1 MAAFR
6 KAAGDVLT
14 LPAPSYK
21 QLPKGAKKDVLSKRT
36 IIRAQHSNKH
46 AAAAYFK
53 QYVSYKECTDY
64 LAARRNEEKLQS
76 LDAKLARAYKS
87 LEKSKVLA
95 RKLLQNTRNAH
106 KSAVF
111 LEQTIKAGNIRQN
124 YKKYM
129 AFLDQKEFLKLN
141 MVATKAAVD
150 VQLILMN
157 ASKFLKRFPE
167 IGKIF
172 VKFAAAMDPEMDGKQ
187 ALEDLHKQAEKGSN
201 PYTSAKN
208 YAKEFQQHRE
218 DVQGVSYDVHLDEEV
233 QALMADLDLDTEE
246 SEIQPAQNPN
256 DPNGEWYVICSRF
269 IF

>member
-1 MAAFR
+1 
-6 KAAGDVLT
+6 
-14 LPAPSYK
+14 
-21 QLPKGAKKDVLSKRT
+21 
-36 IIRAQHSNKH
+36 
-46 AAAAYFK
+46 
-53 QYVSYKECTDY
+53 
-64 LAARRNEEKLQS
+64 
-76 LDAKLARAYKS
+76 
-87 LEKSKVLA
+87 
-95 RKLLQNTRNAH
+95 
-106 KSAVF
+106 
-111 LEQTIKAGNIRQN
+111 
-124 YKKYM
+124 M

-141 MVATKAAVD
+141 MVAMKAAVD

-157 ASKFLKRFPE
+157 ASKFLKRFLE

-172 VKFAAAMDPEMDGKQ
+172 VKFAAAMDPEMDGKR
-187 ALEDLHKQAEKGSN
+187 ALKDLHKQAEKGFN
-201 PYTSAKN
+201 PYTSAEH